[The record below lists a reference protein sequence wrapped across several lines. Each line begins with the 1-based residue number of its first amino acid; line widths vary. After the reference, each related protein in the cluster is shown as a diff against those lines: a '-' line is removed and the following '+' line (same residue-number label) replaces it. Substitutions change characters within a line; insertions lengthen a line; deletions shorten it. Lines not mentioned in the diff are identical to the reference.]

1 VWLLEVDFINERH
14 GSRSVAVKPP
24 AEAAAVEFIS
34 TAHHHPGAC
43 QVPSSYTVVSI
54 KYLFIAATNLVFQF
68 AICAY
73 YYVLRASAILQQQR
87 LIVCHLL
94 KSGL

>member
-24 AEAAAVEFIS
+24 AAAAVEFIS
-34 TAHHHPGAC
+34 TAAAAAHHHPGAR
-43 QVPSSYTVVSI
+43 QVPSSYTVASI

-68 AICAY
+68 AVCAY
-73 YYVLRASAILQQQR
+73 YYVLYAPS
-87 LIVCHLL
+87 
-94 KSGL
+94 SSSSSD

>member
-24 AEAAAVEFIS
+24 AAAAVEFIS
-34 TAHHHPGAC
+34 TAAAAAHHHPGAR
-43 QVPSSYTVVSI
+43 QVPSSYTVASI

-68 AICAY
+68 ALTITSYTRHPPPA
-73 YYVLRASAILQQQR
+73 AATNR
-87 LIVCHLL
+87 LPPA
-94 KSGL
+94 